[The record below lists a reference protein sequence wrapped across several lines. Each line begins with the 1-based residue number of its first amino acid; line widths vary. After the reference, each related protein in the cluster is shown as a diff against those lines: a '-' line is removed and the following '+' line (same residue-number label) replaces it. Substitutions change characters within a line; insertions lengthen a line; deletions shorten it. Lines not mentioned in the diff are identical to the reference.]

1 LGGSLPTEAQWEFA
15 LRRKSSAPFQAPL
28 GATTAIADQSVSLY
42 NEAYAYAG
50 YVSGAA
56 ADSVVPGYA
65 WYSVNSA
72 SVDYANYG
80 VGIGITHNHKVGE
93 RKPNGLGLYDMNG
106 NVYEWCA
113 DLYKSTTYDTS
124 HYNDAK
130 SNDGMNINVVL
141 NPINNAVG
149 SSSPPARLARGGYW
163 GDAAGYL
170 RAGYR
175 GGSRADYR
183 HGGIGFRPAFLFP
196 FAP

>member
-1 LGGSLPTEAQWEFA
+1 
-15 LRRKSSAPFQAPL
+15 
-28 GATTAIADQSVSLY
+28 LY
-42 NEAYAYAG
+42 NYAYAYDG
-50 YVSGAA
+50 YVSGGVSG
-56 ADSVVPGYA
+56 SVVPGYA
-65 WYSVNSA
+65 WYSGNSA

-80 VGIGITHNHKVGE
+80 VGSGTTHNHKVGE

-113 DLYKSTTYDTS
+113 DIYQSTTYDIS
-124 HYNDAK
+124 HYNNAE

-149 SSSPPARLARGGYW
+149 ANSPPYRIFRGGYW
-163 GDAAGYL
+163 DGTAYFL

-175 GGSRADYR
+175 AGYSAYSRLNYF
-183 HGGIGFRPAFLFP
+183 GFRPVFLFP